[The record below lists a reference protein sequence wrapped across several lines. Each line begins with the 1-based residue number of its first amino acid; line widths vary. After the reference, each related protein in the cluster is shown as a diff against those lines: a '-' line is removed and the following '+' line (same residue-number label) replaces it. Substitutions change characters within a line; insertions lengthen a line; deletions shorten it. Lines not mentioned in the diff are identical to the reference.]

1 MSPTYS
7 EYLRLEELLK
17 LQTGIKYDKRKIS
30 NDELHFI
37 LVHQNFELWFKL
49 IINELKCTRDIL
61 SSAYVEETKLPQA
74 VHHMAR
80 VIETFKLMAQQ
91 WKVMETLEPQDFLNF
106 RDELGTASG
115 FESFQMREMESLMGK
130 KWIDGKPA
138 GKDDDSTKSLYE
150 VTCEWLE
157 RTPIQGSTPKSKN
170 DEENVNN
177 FINNYLKAHKAVYPD
192 TNQEAID
199 FFDEDPS
206 LRRRRAG
213 LIFIESYRDLPLL
226 AWPRKLISTLIELEE
241 SMILWRSSHA
251 RMVER
256 MIGRRIGTGGS
267 SGVDYLDMT
276 TKYRVFIESYRE
288 LPLLAWPRKLIS
300 TLIELEESMI
310 LWRSAHARMVERM
323 IGRRIGTGGSSG
335 VDYLD
340 MTTKYRVFIDLWSVR
355 SVLIK
360 KEALPPLQN
369 PDFYEFKGE

>member
-17 LQTGIKYDKRKIS
+17 LQTGVKGGKRSIS

-49 IINELKCTRDIL
+49 IINELRSTRDIL
-61 SSAYVEETKLPQA
+61 ASDYVEETKLPQA
-74 VHHMAR
+74 VHHMNR

-115 FESFQMREMESLMGK
+115 FESFQMREMEALMGK

-138 GKDDDSTKSLYE
+138 GKDDSNEKSLYE
-150 VTCEWLE
+150 VTCDWLE
-157 RTPIQGSTPKSKN
+157 RTPIQGSNSASPD
-170 DEENVNN
+170 DENQVNE
-177 FINNYLKAHKAVYPD
+177 FISEYLTAHKKLYPD
-192 TNQEAID
+192 THQDAVT
-199 FFDEDPS
+199 FFEEDSS

-213 LIFIESYRDLPLL
+213 L
-226 AWPRKLISTLIELEE
+226 
-241 SMILWRSSHA
+241 
-251 RMVER
+251 
-256 MIGRRIGTGGS
+256 
-267 SGVDYLDMT
+267 
-276 TKYRVFIESYRE
+276 VFIESYRE

>member
-17 LQTGIKYDKRKIS
+17 LQTGVKGGKRSIS

-49 IINELKCTRDIL
+49 IINELRSTRDIL
-61 SSAYVEETKLPQA
+61 ASDYVEETKLPQA
-74 VHHMAR
+74 VHHMNR
-80 VIETFKLMAQQ
+80 VIETFNLMAQQ

-115 FESFQMREMESLMGK
+115 FESFQMREMEALMGK

-138 GKDDDSTKSLYE
+138 GKDDSNEKSLYE
-150 VTCEWLE
+150 VTCDWLE
-157 RTPIQGSTPKSKN
+157 RTPIQGSTSASPD
-170 DEENVNN
+170 DENQVNG
-177 FINNYLKAHKAVYPD
+177 FISEYLAAHKNLYPD
-192 TNQEAID
+192 THQDAVT
-199 FFDEDPS
+199 FFEEDSS

-213 LIFIESYRDLPLL
+213 LVFIESYRELPLL

-256 MIGRRIGTGGS
+256 MIGRRVGTGGS

-276 TKYRVFIESYRE
+276 TKN
-288 LPLLAWPRKLIS
+288 
-300 TLIELEESMI
+300 
-310 LWRSAHARMVERM
+310 
-323 IGRRIGTGGSSG
+323 
-335 VDYLD
+335 
-340 MTTKYRVFIDLWSVR
+340 RVFIDLWSVR

>member
-17 LQTGIKYDKRKIS
+17 LQTGIDGDEKKLS

-49 IINELKCTRDIL
+49 IITELKCTRDIL
-61 SSAYVEETKLPQA
+61 DSNYVEETSLPQA
-74 VHHMAR
+74 VHHMTR
-80 VIETFKLMAQQ
+80 VIETFKLMSQQ

-130 KWIDGKPA
+130 KWIDGKPI
-138 GKDDDSTKSLYE
+138 GKDESTEKSLYD
-150 VTCEWLE
+150 VTCDWLQ
-157 RTPIQGSTPKSKN
+157 RTPIQGSTPDSSN
-170 DEENVNN
+170 DNEEINT
-177 FINNYLKAHKAVYPD
+177 FIKQYLEAHKNLYPD
-192 TNQEAID
+192 TNQEAMD
-199 FFDEDPS
+199 FFEEDS
-206 LRRRRAG
+206 VLRRRRAG
-213 LIFIESYRDLPLL
+213 LIFIESYRELPLL
-226 AWPRKLISTLIELEE
+226 SWPRKLISTLIELEE

-256 MIGRRIGTGGS
+256 I
-267 SGVDYLDMT
+267 
-276 TKYRVFIESYRE
+276 
-288 LPLLAWPRKLIS
+288 
-300 TLIELEESMI
+300 
-310 LWRSAHARMVERM
+310 

-355 SVLIK
+355 SILIK
-360 KEALPPLQN
+360 KEALPTLKN
-369 PDFYEFKGE
+369 PEFYGFKGE

>member
-17 LQTGIKYDKRKIS
+17 LQTGVKDGKRSIS

-49 IINELKCTRDIL
+49 IINELRSTRDIL
-61 SSAYVEETKLPQA
+61 ASDYVEETKLPQA
-74 VHHMAR
+74 VHHMNR
-80 VIETFKLMAQQ
+80 VIETFNLMAQQ

-115 FESFQMREMESLMGK
+115 FESFQMREMEALMGK
-130 KWIDGKPA
+130 KWIDGKPV
-138 GKDDDSTKSLYE
+138 GKDDSNEKSLYE
-150 VTCEWLE
+150 VTCDWLE
-157 RTPIQGSTPKSKN
+157 RTPIQGSTSASPD
-170 DEENVNN
+170 DENQVNG
-177 FINNYLKAHKAVYPD
+177 FISEYLAAHKKLYPD
-192 TNQEAID
+192 THQDAVT
-199 FFDEDPS
+199 FFEEDSS

-213 LIFIESYRDLPLL
+213 L
-226 AWPRKLISTLIELEE
+226 
-241 SMILWRSSHA
+241 
-251 RMVER
+251 
-256 MIGRRIGTGGS
+256 
-267 SGVDYLDMT
+267 
-276 TKYRVFIESYRE
+276 VFIESYRE

>member
-17 LQTGIKYDKRKIS
+17 LQTGVKGGKRSIS

-49 IINELKCTRDIL
+49 IINELRSTRDIL
-61 SSAYVEETKLPQA
+61 ASDYVEETKLPQA
-74 VHHMAR
+74 VHHMNR
-80 VIETFKLMAQQ
+80 VIETFNLMAQQ

-115 FESFQMREMESLMGK
+115 FESFQMREMEALMGK

-138 GKDDDSTKSLYE
+138 GKDDSNEKSLYE
-150 VTCEWLE
+150 VTCDWLE
-157 RTPIQGSTPKSKN
+157 RTPIQGSTSASPD
-170 DEENVNN
+170 DENQVNG
-177 FINNYLKAHKAVYPD
+177 FISEYLTAHKKLYPD
-192 TNQEAID
+192 THQDAVT
-199 FFDEDPS
+199 FFEEDSS

-213 LIFIESYRDLPLL
+213 L
-226 AWPRKLISTLIELEE
+226 
-241 SMILWRSSHA
+241 
-251 RMVER
+251 
-256 MIGRRIGTGGS
+256 
-267 SGVDYLDMT
+267 
-276 TKYRVFIESYRE
+276 VFIESYRE

>member
-17 LQTGIKYDKRKIS
+17 LQTGIDGDEKKLS

-61 SSAYVEETKLPQA
+61 DSNYVEETSLPQA
-74 VHHMAR
+74 VHHMTR
-80 VIETFKLMAQQ
+80 VIETFKLMSQQ

-130 KWIDGKPA
+130 KWIDGKPI
-138 GKDDDSTKSLYE
+138 GKDESTEKSLYD
-150 VTCEWLE
+150 VTCDWLE
-157 RTPIQGSTPKSKN
+157 RTPIQGSTPNLSD
-170 DEENVNN
+170 DETQVNT
-177 FINNYLKAHKAVYPD
+177 FINEYLEAHKRLYPD
-192 TNQEAID
+192 TNQDAINY
-199 FFDEDPS
+199 FADEPS
-206 LRRRRAG
+206 FRRRRAG
-213 LIFIESYRDLPLL
+213 LVFIESYRELPLL

-256 MIGRRIGTGGS
+256 MIGRR
-267 SGVDYLDMT
+267 V
-276 TKYRVFIESYRE
+276 
-288 LPLLAWPRKLIS
+288 
-300 TLIELEESMI
+300 
-310 LWRSAHARMVERM
+310 
-323 IGRRIGTGGSSG
+323 GTGGSSG

-340 MTTKYRVFIDLWSVR
+340 MTTKYRVFIDLWAVR
-355 SVLIK
+355 SILIK
-360 KEALPPLQN
+360 KEALPTLKN
-369 PDFYEFKGE
+369 PDFYEF

>member
-17 LQTGIKYDKRKIS
+17 LQTGIDGDKKKLS

-61 SSAYVEETKLPQA
+61 SSNYVEETSLPQA
-74 VHHMAR
+74 VHHMNR

-130 KWIDGKPA
+130 KWIDGKPI
-138 GKDDDSTKSLYE
+138 GKDESTEKSLYD
-150 VTCEWLE
+150 VTCNWLE
-157 RTPIQGSTPKSKN
+157 RTPIQGSTPDSPN
-170 DEENVNN
+170 DNKEVSI
-177 FINNYLKAHKAVYPD
+177 FIKQYLEAHKKLYPD

-199 FFDEDPS
+199 FFEQDS
-206 LRRRRAG
+206 VLRRRRAG
-213 LIFIESYRDLPLL
+213 LIFIESYRELPLL
-226 AWPRKLISTLIELEE
+226 SWPRKLISTLIELEE

-256 MIGRRIGTGGS
+256 I
-267 SGVDYLDMT
+267 
-276 TKYRVFIESYRE
+276 
-288 LPLLAWPRKLIS
+288 
-300 TLIELEESMI
+300 
-310 LWRSAHARMVERM
+310 

-355 SVLIK
+355 SILIK
-360 KEALPPLQN
+360 KDSLPTLKN
-369 PDFYEFKGE
+369 PEFYEFKGD

>member
-17 LQTGIKYDKRKIS
+17 LQTGIDGDKKKLS

-61 SSAYVEETKLPQA
+61 DSNYVEETSLPQA
-74 VHHMAR
+74 VHHMTR

-130 KWIDGKPA
+130 KWIDGKPI
-138 GKDDDSTKSLYE
+138 GKDESTEKSLYE
-150 VTCEWLE
+150 VTCDWLE
-157 RTPIQGSTPKSKN
+157 RTPIQGSTADSSN
-170 DEENVNN
+170 DNEEVNA
-177 FINNYLKAHKAVYPD
+177 FIKQYLEAHKNLYPD
-192 TNQEAID
+192 TNQEAMD
-199 FFDEDPS
+199 FFELDS
-206 LRRRRAG
+206 VLRRRRAG
-213 LIFIESYRDLPLL
+213 LIFIESYRELPLL
-226 AWPRKLISTLIELEE
+226 SWPRKLISTLIELEE

-256 MIGRRIGTGGS
+256 I
-267 SGVDYLDMT
+267 
-276 TKYRVFIESYRE
+276 
-288 LPLLAWPRKLIS
+288 
-300 TLIELEESMI
+300 
-310 LWRSAHARMVERM
+310 

-340 MTTKYRVFIDLWSVR
+340 MTTKYRVFIDLWSA
-355 SVLIK
+355 SK
-360 KEALPPLQN
+360 
-369 PDFYEFKGE
+369 

>member
-17 LQTGIKYDKRKIS
+17 LQTGVKGGKRSIS

-49 IINELKCTRDIL
+49 IINELRSTRDIL
-61 SSAYVEETKLPQA
+61 ASDYVEETKLPQA
-74 VHHMAR
+74 VHHMNR

-115 FESFQMREMESLMGK
+115 FESFQMREMEALMGK

-138 GKDDDSTKSLYE
+138 GKDDSNEKSLYE
-150 VTCEWLE
+150 VTCDWLE
-157 RTPIQGSTPKSKN
+157 RTPIQGSTSASPD
-170 DEENVNN
+170 DENQVNG
-177 FINNYLKAHKAVYPD
+177 FISEYLTAHKKLYPD
-192 TNQEAID
+192 THQDAVT
-199 FFDEDPS
+199 FFEEDSS

-213 LIFIESYRDLPLL
+213 L
-226 AWPRKLISTLIELEE
+226 
-241 SMILWRSSHA
+241 
-251 RMVER
+251 
-256 MIGRRIGTGGS
+256 
-267 SGVDYLDMT
+267 
-276 TKYRVFIESYRE
+276 VFIESYRE

>member
-7 EYLRLEELLK
+7 EYLRLEEVLK
-17 LQTGIKYDKRKIS
+17 LQTGVKGGKRSIS

-49 IINELKCTRDIL
+49 IINELRSTRDIL
-61 SSAYVEETKLPQA
+61 ASDYVEETKLPQA
-74 VHHMAR
+74 VHHMNR
-80 VIETFKLMAQQ
+80 VIETFHLMAQQ

-115 FESFQMREMESLMGK
+115 FESIQMREMEALMGK

-138 GKDDDSTKSLYE
+138 GKDDSTEKSLYE
-150 VTCEWLE
+150 VTCDWLE
-157 RTPIQGSTPKSKN
+157 RTPIQGSNSENQVN
-170 DEENVNN
+170 D
-177 FINNYLKAHKAVYPD
+177 FISEYLAAHKKLYPD
-192 TNQEAID
+192 THQDAVT
-199 FFDEDPS
+199 FFEEDLS

-213 LIFIESYRDLPLL
+213 LVFIESYRELPLL

-256 MIGRRIGTGGS
+256 I
-267 SGVDYLDMT
+267 
-276 TKYRVFIESYRE
+276 
-288 LPLLAWPRKLIS
+288 
-300 TLIELEESMI
+300 
-310 LWRSAHARMVERM
+310 

-355 SVLIK
+355 SILIK
-360 KEALPPLQN
+360 KDSLPTLKN
-369 PDFYEFKGE
+369 PEFYEFKGD

>member
-17 LQTGIKYDKRKIS
+17 LQTGVKGGKRSIS

-49 IINELKCTRDIL
+49 IINELRSTRDIL
-61 SSAYVEETKLPQA
+61 ASDYVEETKLPQA
-74 VHHMAR
+74 VHHMNR
-80 VIETFKLMAQQ
+80 VIETFNLMAQQ

-115 FESFQMREMESLMGK
+115 FESFQMREMEALMGK

-138 GKDDDSTKSLYE
+138 GKDDSNEKSLYE
-150 VTCEWLE
+150 VTCDWLE
-157 RTPIQGSTPKSKN
+157 RTPIQGSNS
-170 DEENVNN
+170 ENQVNA
-177 FINNYLKAHKAVYPD
+177 FISEYLAAHKKLYPD
-192 TNQEAID
+192 THQDAVT
-199 FFDEDPS
+199 FFEEDSS
-206 LRRRRAG
+206 LRRSRAG
-213 LIFIESYRDLPLL
+213 L
-226 AWPRKLISTLIELEE
+226 
-241 SMILWRSSHA
+241 
-251 RMVER
+251 
-256 MIGRRIGTGGS
+256 
-267 SGVDYLDMT
+267 
-276 TKYRVFIESYRE
+276 VFIESYRE

>member
-17 LQTGIKYDKRKIS
+17 LQTGIEGEKRKIS

-61 SSAYVEETKLPQA
+61 SSNYVEETKLPQA
-74 VHHMAR
+74 VHHMNR

-115 FESFQMREMESLMGK
+115 FESFQMREMEALMGK

-138 GKDDDSTKSLYE
+138 GKEDSSIKSLYE

-157 RTPIQGSTPKSKN
+157 RTPIQGSTPQLKD

-177 FINNYLKAHKAVYPD
+177 FINDYLAAHKEVYPD
-192 TNQEAID
+192 TNKEAID
-199 FFDEDPS
+199 FFEEDS
-206 LRRRRAG
+206 SSRRRRAG
-213 LIFIESYRDLPLL
+213 LVFIESYRELPLL

-276 TKYRVFIESYRE
+276 TKYRVFI
-288 LPLLAWPRKLIS
+288 
-300 TLIELEESMI
+300 
-310 LWRSAHARMVERM
+310 
-323 IGRRIGTGGSSG
+323 
-335 VDYLD
+335 
-340 MTTKYRVFIDLWSVR
+340 DLWSVR

-360 KEALPPLQN
+360 KEALPNLKN
-369 PDFYEFKGE
+369 PEFYELKGE